1 MEDKNR
7 LNSKVVQI
15 VQVSPIMKIFRI
27 AADGW
32 ELPPFK
38 SGQFVAL
45 ALPGSSERVANA
57 TDEFKETEPNK
68 LIKRA
73 YSIASASH
81 DNSVEFYITLV
92 RSGSL
97 TPRLF
102 NLELGDDIW
111 MGKKA
116 VGMFTLDNIPEEN
129 NIVLI
134 ATGTGVAPYMSM
146 LRSDALRRKGK
157 ILVIHGAANSWDL
170 GYRSEL
176 TLLEGMFPN
185 LTYIPTITEPDREH
199 TTWHGRTQFIGDIWS
214 DKVAENNWGM
224 KPKPENTNVFLCGNP
239 RMVEG
244 MVELLSEDG
253 FTKHSRKNPGQIHIE
268 EF

>member
-7 LNSKVVQI
+7 LNSKIVQI

-27 AADGW
+27 QPVDW
-32 ELPPFK
+32 ELPPFR

-45 ALPGSSERVANA
+45 ALPGSSSRIAEA
-57 TDEFKETEPNK
+57 TEEFQEAIPDK

-92 RSGSL
+92 RSGAL

-102 NLELGDDIW
+102 NLKLGDEIW

-116 VGMFTLDNIPEEN
+116 VGMFTLDSIDEN
-129 NIVLI
+129 HNIVLI

-146 LRSDALRRKGK
+146 LRSDALHRKGK
-157 ILVIHGAANSWDL
+157 IMVIHGAANSWDL

-176 TLLEGMFPN
+176 ALLENMFPD
-185 LTYIPTITEPDREH
+185 LAYIPTITRPGEEH
-199 TTWHGRTQFIGDIWS
+199 AEWKGETRYIEEIWM
-214 DKVAENNWGM
+214 DGIAEKQWGF
-224 KPKPENTNVFLCGNP
+224 KPIPEDTHVFLCGNP
-239 RMVEG
+239 KMVEG
-244 MVELLSEDG
+244 MVNVLSEDG
-253 FTKHSRKNPGQIHIE
+253 FTKHSRRNPGQIHIE